1 MPLVMWQ
8 KKIIRNAAA
17 GGSVPIINQKGIGQ
31 ITLKFPKDKAEQR
44 YIVKYLDS
52 LRSKAEELRRLQDE
66 TEAEL
71 VTFTPALLAKAFRGE
86 L

>member
-31 ITLKFPKDKAEQR
+31 ITLKFPKDK
-44 YIVKYLDS
+44 V
-52 LRSKAEELRRLQDE
+52 EL
-66 TEAEL
+66 A
-71 VTFTPALLAKAFRGE
+71 TFTPARLAKAFRGE

>member
-17 GGSVPIINQKGIGQ
+17 GGSVPIINQKRIDQ
-31 ITLKFPKDKAEQR
+31 ITLKFPKDKAE
-44 YIVKYLDS
+44 V
-52 LRSKAEELRRLQDE
+52 A
-66 TEAEL
+66 
-71 VTFTPALLAKAFRGE
+71 TFTPALLAKAFRGE

>member
-1 MPLVMWQ
+1 MDHPASKVEERV
-8 KKIIRNAAA
+8 KGRT
-17 GGSVPIINQKGIGQ
+17 INQKGIGQ
-31 ITLKFPKDKAEQR
+31 ITLKFPKDKVEQR

-66 TEAEL
+66 TEAEFA
-71 VTFTPALLAKAFRGE
+71 TFTPALLAKAFRGE

>member
-1 MPLVMWQ
+1 MDHPASKVEERV
-8 KKIIRNAAA
+8 K
-17 GGSVPIINQKGIGQ
+17 GGTINKKGIGQ
-31 ITLKFPKDKAEQR
+31 ITLKFPKDKVEQR

-71 VTFTPALLAKAFRGE
+71 ATFTPALLAKAFRGE

>member
-1 MPLVMWQ
+1 MLQQVEVYLSS
-8 KKIIRNAAA
+8 I
-17 GGSVPIINQKGIGQ
+17 KGIGQ

-66 TEAEL
+66 TEA
-71 VTFTPALLAKAFRGE
+71 GW
-86 L
+86 

>member
-1 MPLVMWQ
+1 MDHPASKVEERV
-8 KKIIRNAAA
+8 KGRT
-17 GGSVPIINQKGIGQ
+17 INQKGIGQ
-31 ITLKFPKDKAEQR
+31 ITLKFPKDKVEQR

-71 VTFTPALLAKAFRGE
+71 ATFTPALLAKAFRGE